1 MWNSS
6 SGRLESNLVIIQW
19 LSRGVLVVICA
30 AIMTGCSVRRVVVN
44 DVIPPANVTF
54 IQSGVTS
61 LPQVVAQLGA
71 PDEISESEFGLAT
84 IYQWSDTKASGV
96 DFGFIA
102 RFFSPYSPSMTLA
115 RTGIDMEQFHVHYD
129 TQGIVRTF
137 GFTRHEPVRPLLW
150 FWPF

>member
-1 MWNSS
+1 MWSSS
-6 SGRLESNLVIIQW
+6 SGRLETNRVITQW
-19 LSRGVLVVICA
+19 LSRAAFIVLCA
-30 AIMTGCSVRRVVVN
+30 TIMAGCSVRRVVVN
-44 DVIPPANVTF
+44 DVIAPSTVTF
-54 IQSGVTS
+54 LQSGMTT

-71 PDEISESEFGLAT
+71 PDEILESEFGLAT

-115 RTGIDMEQFHVHYD
+115 KTGIDMEQLHVHYD
-129 TQGIVRTF
+129 SQGRVRTF
-137 GFTRHEPVRPLLW
+137 GFTRHEAVRPLLW

>member
-1 MWNSS
+1 MWSSS
-6 SGRLESNLVIIQW
+6 SGRLETNRVITPW

-30 AIMTGCSVRRVVVN
+30 AIMAGCSVRRVVVN
-44 DVIPPANVTF
+44 DVIAPATVTF
-54 IQSGVTS
+54 IQSGMTT

-71 PDEISESEFGLAT
+71 PDEILESEFGLAT

-137 GFTRHEPVRPLLW
+137 GFTRHEPIRPILW

>member
-1 MWNSS
+1 MWSSS
-6 SGRLESNLVIIQW
+6 SGRLETNHVITQW
-19 LSRGVLVVICA
+19 LSRAVLIVLCA
-30 AIMTGCSVRRVVVN
+30 AIMAGCSVRRVVVN
-44 DVIPPANVTF
+44 DVIAPAKVTF
-54 IQSGVTS
+54 IQSGSTT

-71 PDEISESEFGLAT
+71 PDEILESEFGLAT

-115 RTGIDMEQFHVHYD
+115 RTGIDMEQFHVHYNA
-129 TQGIVRTF
+129 QGVVRTF
-137 GFTRHEPVRPLLW
+137 GFTRHEPIRPLLW

>member
-6 SGRLESNLVIIQW
+6 SGRLETNRVITQW
-19 LSRGVLVVICA
+19 FSRGVLVIICA
-30 AIMTGCSVRRVVVN
+30 AIMAGCSVRRVVVN
-44 DVIPPANVTF
+44 DVIVPSTVTF
-54 IQSGVTS
+54 IQSGMTT

-71 PDEISESEFGLAT
+71 PDEILESEFGLAT

>member
-1 MWNSS
+1 MWSSS
-6 SGRLESNLVIIQW
+6 SGRLETNRLITQW

-30 AIMTGCSVRRVVVN
+30 AIMAGCSVRRVVVN
-44 DVIPPANVTF
+44 DVIAPATVTF
-54 IQSGVTS
+54 IQSGMTT

-71 PDEISESEFGLAT
+71 PDEILESEFGLAT

-137 GFTRHEPVRPLLW
+137 GFTRHEPIRPLLW

>member
-1 MWNSS
+1 MWSSS
-6 SGRLESNLVIIQW
+6 SGRLETNRVITQW
-19 LSRGVLVVICA
+19 LSRAAFIVLCA
-30 AIMTGCSVRRVVVN
+30 TIMAGCSVRRVVVN
-44 DVIPPANVTF
+44 DVIAPSTVTF
-54 IQSGVTS
+54 LQSGMTT

-71 PDEISESEFGLAT
+71 PDEILESEFGLAT

-115 RTGIDMEQFHVHYD
+115 KTGIDMEQFHVHYD
-129 TQGIVRTF
+129 SQGRVRTF
-137 GFTRHEPVRPLLW
+137 GFTRHEAVRPLLW

>member
-1 MWNSS
+1 
-6 SGRLESNLVIIQW
+6 VITQW
-19 LSRGVLVVICA
+19 FSRGVLVIICA
-30 AIMTGCSVRRVVVN
+30 AIMAGCSVRRVVVN
-44 DVIPPANVTF
+44 DVIVPSTVTF
-54 IQSGVTS
+54 IQSGMTT

-71 PDEISESEFGLAT
+71 PDEILESEFGLAT

>member
-1 MWNSS
+1 MITQS
-6 SGRLESNLVIIQW
+6 

-30 AIMTGCSVRRVVVN
+30 AIMAGCSLRRVVVN
-44 DVIPPANVTF
+44 DVIAPPTVAF
-54 IQSGVTS
+54 IQSGSTTM
-61 LPQVVAQLGA
+61 PQVVAQLGA
-71 PDEISESEFGLAT
+71 PDEILESEFGLAT

-115 RTGIDMEQFHVHYD
+115 KTGIDMEQFHVHYD
-129 TQGIVRTF
+129 PQGRVRTY
-137 GFTRHEPVRPLLW
+137 GFTRHEPIRPLLW

>member
-1 MWNSS
+1 MWSSS
-6 SGRLESNLVIIQW
+6 SGRLETNRVIIQW
-19 LSRGVLVVICA
+19 LPRGVLVVICA
-30 AIMTGCSVRRVVVN
+30 AIMAGCSVRRVVVN
-44 DVIPPANVTF
+44 DVIAPSTVTF
-54 IQSGVTS
+54 IQSGMTT

-71 PDEISESEFGLAT
+71 PDEILESEFGLAT
-84 IYQWSDTKASGV
+84 IYQWSDTKTSGV

-129 TQGIVRTF
+129 AQGIVRTF

>member
-6 SGRLESNLVIIQW
+6 SGRLETNLVTIRW
-19 LSRGVLVVICA
+19 FSRGVLVVICVA
-30 AIMTGCSVRRVVVN
+30 FMTGCSVRRVVVN
-44 DVIPPANVTF
+44 DVIPPAKVTF

-71 PDEISESEFGLAT
+71 PDEILESEFGLAT

-129 TQGIVRTF
+129 TQGTVRTF
-137 GFTRHEPVRPLLW
+137 EFTRHEPVRPLLW

>member
-19 LSRGVLVVICA
+19 LSQGVLVVICA
-30 AIMTGCSVRRVVVN
+30 AIMTGCSVRRVVIN

-71 PDEISESEFGLAT
+71 PDEILESEFGLAT

-129 TQGIVRTF
+129 LQGIVRTF

>member
-1 MWNSS
+1 MWSSS
-6 SGRLESNLVIIQW
+6 SGRLETNRVITQW
-19 LSRGVLVVICA
+19 LSRGVLVVTCA
-30 AIMTGCSVRRVVVN
+30 AIMAGCSVRRVVVN
-44 DVIPPANVTF
+44 DVIAPATVTF
-54 IQSGVTS
+54 IQSGMTT

-71 PDEISESEFGLAT
+71 PDEILESEFGLAT

>member
-1 MWNSS
+1 MYGSS
-6 SGRLESNLVIIQW
+6 SGHLGISLVIAQW
-19 LSRGVLVVICA
+19 ISRGAVVVVCVA
-30 AIMTGCSVRRVVVN
+30 LMAGCSLRRVMVN
-44 DVIPPANVTF
+44 DVIAPQQVVF
-54 IQSGVTS
+54 IESGSTTMM
-61 LPQVVAQLGA
+61 QVVAQIGA
-71 PDEISESEFGLAT
+71 PDEMLESEFGLAT

-129 TQGIVRTF
+129 TQGVVRTF

>member
-71 PDEISESEFGLAT
+71 PDEISESESGLAT